1 VKLPWMQAASCPI
14 ASHCQGCRHQVA
26 RSKTASWCYT
36 LRGCRVAGCKVAVR
50 KAARHRLHV
59 SACKAARC
67 KVAGRK
73 AACSRLRTPR
83 LQRARL
89 QGTGC
94 RLQGCSAA
102 SCSVSEAASCR
113 LKAAV
118 QSLASTPVR
127 GVSMYIYMYIYI
139 HIWLGP
145 VLVPRFW
152 PHTRAGFHTTL
163 FASMQQSGGTWALQL
178 AASDSVVGHCPAKP
192 LDLSL

>member
-1 VKLPWMQAASCPI
+1 MKCAAVLANVKLSWMQAASCPI
-14 ASHCQGCRHQVA
+14 ASHYQGCRQQVA

-36 LRGCRVAGCKVAVR
+36 LRGCRAAGCKAAVR

-102 SCSVSEAASCR
+102 SCSASKAASC
-113 LKAAV
+113 KAK
-118 QSLASTPVR
+118 SS
-127 GVSMYIYMYIYI
+127 GSIIGFY
-139 HIWLGP
+139 
-145 VLVPRFW
+145 PRE
-152 PHTRAGFHTTL
+152 GCKYVV
-163 FASMQQSGGTWALQL
+163 
-178 AASDSVVGHCPAKP
+178 VVGCGGGPRPSH
-192 LDLSL
+192 LVL